1 MSAIIIY
8 IDGLNQCLQLT
19 MEFKKLGYKIEY
31 QSFVD
36 YFPIFRGGFQK
47 KLEHASIKSACRG
60 RHDIVMMAFHHST
73 SDLCMKIST
82 EERIEILKK
91 INGTLQYSCMVGYG

>member
-1 MSAIIIY
+1 M
-8 IDGLNQCLQLT
+8 
-19 MEFKKLGYKIEY
+19 GYKIEY

-91 INGTLQYSCMVGYG
+91 LRHIAILLYGWIRLIVLELVCSM